1 MDAVRDLS
9 TAPLTAEPAPPTGAV
24 EGVGAFGEDLQLAL
38 HHQGFAGV
46 HPGWESWARGAPG
59 APRCAPYRGSP
70 CRPVRTVRTVR
81 TGKVHLRR
89 LEQRVAAASRPP
101 SRPEQGGRAM
111 RSAPLG
117 TVGTA
122 RRAAAGA
129 TVR

>member
-70 CRPVRTVRTVR
+70 CRPVRTVRT
-81 TGKVHLRR
+81 GKVHLRR

-129 TVR
+129 TLR